1 VLGVLFYG
9 RPRRETE
16 TAMRIIPMISD
27 PTHQK
32 LLLVV
37 IIGGFAIST
46 FTFFI
51 EAEHWQVGIALLLF
65 SALAYVLWRGHPR
78 DDCYAL
84 VFWLSLIMG
93 ASALFMDI
101 KDLL

>member
-1 VLGVLFYG
+1 M
-9 RPRRETE
+9 T
-16 TAMRIIPMISD
+16 MRIIPMISD

-32 LLLVV
+32 LLLFV
-37 IIGGFAIST
+37 IIGGLAISS

-65 SALAYVLWRGHPR
+65 SAVAYVLWRGHPL

-84 VFWLSLIMG
+84 VFWLSFIMG

>member
-1 VLGVLFYG
+1 MLWRSLF
-9 RPRRETE
+9 TE
-16 TAMRIIPMISD
+16 ESGGKRDEMRIIPMFSD
-27 PTHQK
+27 PKHQQ

-37 IIGGFAIST
+37 ILGGFTIST

-51 EAEHWQVGIALLLF
+51 EAEHWQVGIALLIF
-65 SALAYVLWRGHPR
+65 SALSYLLWRGHPR

-84 VFWLSLIMG
+84 VFWLSFIMG
-93 ASALFMDI
+93 VSALFMDI